1 MTGPDGGGPSERLPY
16 RVLLADDHP
25 LTCRGLAWL
34 LEQEPDIRVCG
45 EAAAQQ
51 RILTAIEDLHP
62 DLVVL
67 GLSFQWGSGLELLK
81 KIRARHPHLSVLILS
96 MHDERLFAERA
107 LRAGAQGYATK
118 LQPPSEVIHAV
129 RTVLSGGIYLNPSM
143 AAHMVRQFVAGGPAV
158 STSPLGALS
167 DRELEVFELLG
178 RGRSTRQI
186 ADELHLSI
194 KTIETYRAHIIAK
207 LNLAGS
213 AELLHQAIQ
222 WVQTGGHC

>member
-1 MTGPDGGGPSERLPY
+1 MSGPDGCDSKGRVPY

-25 LTCRGLAWL
+25 LTRRGLAGL

-45 EAAAQQ
+45 EAAGRQG
-51 RILTAIEDLHP
+51 ILKAIDELRP

-81 KIRARHPHLSVLILS
+81 KIRPRHPRLSVLILS

-107 LRAGAQGYATK
+107 LRAGAQGYVTK
-118 LQPPSEVIHAV
+118 LQPPNEVIHAV
-129 RTVLSGGIYLNPSM
+129 RTVLSGGIYLSPGL
-143 AAHMVRQFVAGGPAV
+143 AVQMVRQFVAGGPVV
-158 STSPLGALS
+158 STSPLGALT

-178 RGRSTRQI
+178 RGRTTRQI

-207 LNLAGS
+207 LHLAGS
-213 AELLHQAIQ
+213 TELLRQAIQ
-222 WVQTGGHC
+222 WVHTGGQS